1 MSFIE
6 IAIKTP
12 RSRGVLIPRNELKDY
27 IEPDVPLYRSVYLYD
42 DKAKRE
48 IESKGSVSSY
58 YGSRSVDNILI
69 DIDKGSNTNEQTLR
83 NLRSILFDLQEYDV
97 NINKSCQVF
106 FSGSGY
112 HITLPNSLFNFKAS
126 EELPFIVRK
135 TMSSMFKGIDDM
147 IYMRSGIYRVAHTI
161 NLKTGLYKIPLT
173 IAEIESSKPEDIL
186 ELAKTPR
193 LDFEYKPLFGDG
205 ELEGNIFT
213 KKENAVRELRSVV
226 ENNKV
231 VPCIQTMLN
240 IGPQQ
245 GCRNNTI
252 MRIAS
257 HFRRHGIPS
266 DFAKVS
272 LLHWN
277 QKSIEENIVIDKVEF
292 TYNKGYQYGC
302 SDPLMAKHCSTR
314 CIFFKRKDYMVDVK
328 TASDLQDEFHER
340 MTTDFSGKI
349 INLGKMFGLSDDI
362 ETIIYPGELVTIF
375 GPTGSSKTTLAQNIA
390 LGVNFAENRIMKE
403 WQIPTLYLSLEL
415 SGWYMHRRNMQVV
428 SGLSKTDING
438 NYKEVWEEHKDVLS
452 HMAVQTVSP
461 TLEQIKE
468 KVRELQPALVVV
480 DYVDL
485 VATPPHV
492 KGEYEQIKYISHN
505 LSNLAV
511 NMDLIIIQV
520 SQVSREYSRNEVLDL
535 YAGKGSGA
543 IENAS
548 RKVLG
553 LNGQADSHLK
563 NLHMYKNTDGELFD
577 CKLEWHPSFR
587 LRKVND

>member
-1 MSFIE
+1 
-6 IAIKTP
+6 
-12 RSRGVLIPRNELKDY
+12 
-27 IEPDVPLYRSVYLYD
+27 
-42 DKAKRE
+42 
-48 IESKGSVSSY
+48 
-58 YGSRSVDNILI
+58 
-69 DIDKGSNTNEQTLR
+69 
-83 NLRSILFDLQEYDV
+83 
-97 NINKSCQVF
+97 
-106 FSGSGY
+106 
-112 HITLPNSLFNFKAS
+112 
-126 EELPFIVRK
+126 
-135 TMSSMFKGIDDM
+135 
-147 IYMRSGIYRVAHTI
+147 
-161 NLKTGLYKIPLT
+161 
-173 IAEIESSKPEDIL
+173 
-186 ELAKTPR
+186 
-193 LDFEYKPLFGDG
+193 
-205 ELEGNIFT
+205 
-213 KKENAVRELRSVV
+213 
-226 ENNKV
+226 
-231 VPCIQTMLN
+231 
-240 IGPQQ
+240 
-245 GCRNNTI
+245 
-252 MRIAS
+252 
-257 HFRRHGIPS
+257 
-266 DFAKVS
+266 
-272 LLHWN
+272 
-277 QKSIEENIVIDKVEF
+277 
-292 TYNKGYQYGC
+292 
-302 SDPLMAKHCSTR
+302 
-314 CIFFKRKDYMVDVK
+314 
-328 TASDLQDEFHER
+328 
-340 MTTDFSGKI
+340 
-349 INLGKMFGLSDDI
+349 
-362 ETIIYPGELVTIF
+362 
-375 GPTGSSKTTLAQNIA
+375 
-390 LGVNFAENRIMKE
+390 
-403 WQIPTLYLSLEL
+403 
-415 SGWYMHRRNMQVV
+415 MQVV